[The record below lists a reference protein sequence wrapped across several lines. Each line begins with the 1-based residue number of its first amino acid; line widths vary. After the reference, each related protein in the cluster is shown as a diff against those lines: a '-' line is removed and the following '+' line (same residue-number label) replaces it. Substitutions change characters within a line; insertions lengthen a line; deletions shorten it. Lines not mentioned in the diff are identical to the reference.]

1 MAGSEIC
8 KPQLSTTKMESEHDK
23 TANLIQTGVAGLD
36 EVLGGGLTPNRLY
49 LIEGEPGSG
58 KTTLSLQ
65 ILFQGVRRG
74 ERCMFV
80 ALSETP
86 DELRS
91 GAESHGWMLDGID
104 LVEISDSSETAQPD
118 NRYTMYRPSEV
129 ELGETTKAVFAEA
142 ERVKPRRV
150 VIDSLSEFRLLSE
163 NSLRYRRQ
171 ILSLKQH
178 FSHQGCTVF
187 FIDDRSGNESKH
199 LHSLAH
205 GVISLDRQTA
215 EYGNIR
221 RRLQVSKMRGRS
233 FREGYH
239 DFTIRRGGIEV
250 FPRLVAAE
258 HRAAHDG
265 RPVESGIVSLDN
277 MLGGGLGLGTSSLI
291 LGAAGTGKSS
301 LAAQYASRA
310 IQRGEHAVIFL
321 FDESIATFVLRTA
334 GLGIDIEKHVG
345 SGQVLLRQVDPA
357 ELSPGEFAHALRET
371 VENSKTRLVVIDSL
385 NGYLNAMPSDR
396 FLMLH
401 LHELLSYLGHRGV
414 TTLMTM
420 TQHGMVGATGTPLDV
435 SYVADTVILLRY
447 FEAFGEV
454 RQAISIIKKRTGRH
468 ERTVREIRIDN
479 GLRVGEP
486 LREFRGVLGGTPE
499 LASPSLEGIG
509 TQI

>member
-1 MAGSEIC
+1 MDS
-8 KPQLSTTKMESEHDK
+8 KHNKKS
-23 TANLIQTGVAGLD
+23 NLIQTGVAGLD
-36 EVLGGGLTPNRLY
+36 EVLGGGLAPNRLY
-49 LIEGEPGSG
+49 LIEGDPGSG

-65 ILFQGVRRG
+65 ILFQGVSCG
-74 ERCMFV
+74 ERCMYV
-80 ALSETP
+80 TLSETA
-86 DELRS
+86 DELRA
-91 GAESHGWMLDGID
+91 GAKSHGWTLEGID
-104 LVEISDSSETAQPD
+104 VIEIIESGETAKPEG
-118 NRYTMYRPSEV
+118 RYTMYRPSEV

-142 ERVKPRRV
+142 ERAKPSRL

-163 NSLRYRRQ
+163 NPLRYRRQ

-178 FSHQGCTVF
+178 FARQGCTVF
-187 FIDDRSGNESKH
+187 FIDDRTGNDNKQ

-205 GVISLDRQTA
+205 GVISLDRQTS

-221 RRLQVSKMRGRS
+221 RRLQISKMRGRA

-258 HRAAHDG
+258 HRAAHEG
-265 RPVESGIVSLDN
+265 PPVQSGIASMDA
-277 MLGGGLGLGTSSLI
+277 MLGGGLALGTSSLI

-310 IQRGEHAVIFL
+310 VQRGEHAAIFL
-321 FDESIATFVLRTA
+321 FDESVATFVFRTA
-334 GLGIDIEKHVG
+334 GLGIDIRKYVD
-345 SGQVLLRQVDPA
+345 SGQILLRQVDPA
-357 ELSPGEFAHALRET
+357 ELPPGEFAHALRAT
-371 VENSKTRLVVIDSL
+371 VENNKTRLVVIDSL

-401 LHELLSYLGHRGV
+401 LHELLSFLGHRGV

-454 RQAISIIKKRTGRH
+454 RQAISVIKKRTGRH
-468 ERTVREIRIDN
+468 EHTVREIRIDD
-479 GLRVGEP
+479 GLHVGEP
-486 LREFRGVLGGTPE
+486 LREFRGVLSGTPE
-499 LASPSLEGIG
+499 LASPSFKGIE
-509 TQI
+509 TR